1 MLVPSRKYEDK
12 KCCKYNWRESYKKGQ
27 TERVVLDL
35 DDWKGDVN
43 ALVKQLNDYPI
54 EGLKEVIVVHNG
66 SVQSIYP

>member
-1 MLVPSRKYEDK
+1 MISQLSSPPAGLNPSIF
-12 KCCKYNWRESYKKGQ
+12 
-27 TERVVLDL
+27 RVSGTNVV